1 MRDADVVLRRRS
13 DGGFTL
19 VELLIAVAILGILIV
34 ALTGVLITT
43 FTVNREA
50 DQRLDGSRS
59 EQFAAVRFAG
69 DAQAAAAGGIVTTG
83 TARCGTRALL
93 VEFRGSTYDPA
104 AANPAAA
111 PRTTVVTYAVVRVTT
126 GGVALRELH
135 RLECE
140 AAAGAATPLT
150 PTADTVVARDLTRS
164 ELRAH
169 VAAYLAPYKRPR
181 RYLTIDALPLGRTG
195 KVDRARA
202 RELALQGMLEEL
214 R

>member
-1 MRDADVVLRRRS
+1 MRDADVVLRRRRS

-19 VELLIAVAILGILIV
+19 VELVIAVAILGILMV

-126 GGVALRELH
+126 GGVARRELH

-150 PTADTVVARDLTRS
+150 PSADTVVARDLADVAPAVPVIEAGTRVVAT
-164 ELRAH
+164 LTRADGTTFTL
-169 VAAYLAPYKRPR
+169 VGAR
-181 RYLTIDALPLGRTG
+181 RTT
-195 KVDRARA
+195 
-202 RELALQGMLEEL
+202 
-214 R
+214 